1 MDVSVIIV
9 NYNTIELTLNCINS
23 IFTHTLGIDFE
34 VIVVDN
40 NSDDGSGEIL
50 RLDKRIVFIQNLANE
65 GFGSANNIGYQYA
78 KGKYLFLLNSDT
90 ILLNN
95 AIKLFY
101 DYAEQHLSSCV
112 YGTMLLNPD
121 NTYGHS
127 YGKFPTILN
136 RLGFILTLPFPNK
149 KSEEKLFEG
158 AFHVDYITGADMFL
172 TRETFEKPGLF
183 DTAFF
188 MYYEETDLQKRMS
201 QMGIERIIIDSPKI
215 VHYNGGSSKR
225 KRSNRND
232 FRGFESLF
240 RYMKKHNSYMSYLSF
255 RILSFLILFPLV
267 FYWTGRKAKLRFLHT
282 ILTSIN

>member
-65 GFGSANNIGYQYA
+65 GFGSANNTGYQYA

-121 NTYGHS
+121 NTMD
-127 YGKFPTILN
+127 
-136 RLGFILTLPFPNK
+136 TL
-149 KSEEKLFEG
+149 
-158 AFHVDYITGADMFL
+158 
-172 TRETFEKPGLF
+172 
-183 DTAFF
+183 
-188 MYYEETDLQKRMS
+188 
-201 QMGIERIIIDSPKI
+201 MGNSPQ
-215 VHYNGGSSKR
+215 
-225 KRSNRND
+225 
-232 FRGFESLF
+232 F
-240 RYMKKHNSYMSYLSF
+240 
-255 RILSFLILFPLV
+255 
-267 FYWTGRKAKLRFLHT
+267 
-282 ILTSIN
+282 

>member
-95 AIKLFY
+95 AIK
-101 DYAEQHLSSCV
+101 DDHSSNSLKTVSPDKELISRSSNCSAKFSIN
-112 YGTMLLNPD
+112 LLN
-121 NTYGHS
+121 S
-127 YGKFPTILN
+127 I
-136 RLGFILTLPFPNK
+136 
-149 KSEEKLFEG
+149 
-158 AFHVDYITGADMFL
+158 FL
-172 TRETFEKPGLF
+172 
-183 DTAFF
+183 
-188 MYYEETDLQKRMS
+188 
-201 QMGIERIIIDSPKI
+201 
-215 VHYNGGSSKR
+215 
-225 KRSNRND
+225 
-232 FRGFESLF
+232 
-240 RYMKKHNSYMSYLSF
+240 
-255 RILSFLILFPLV
+255 
-267 FYWTGRKAKLRFLHT
+267 
-282 ILTSIN
+282 

>member
-65 GFGSANNIGYQYA
+65 GFGSANNIGYRYA

-112 YGTMLLNPD
+112 Y
-121 NTYGHS
+121 
-127 YGKFPTILN
+127 
-136 RLGFILTLPFPNK
+136 
-149 KSEEKLFEG
+149 E
-158 AFHVDYITGADMFL
+158 
-172 TRETFEKPGLF
+172 
-183 DTAFF
+183 
-188 MYYEETDLQKRMS
+188 QCC
-201 QMGIERIIIDSPKI
+201 
-215 VHYNGGSSKR
+215 
-225 KRSNRND
+225 
-232 FRGFESLF
+232 
-240 RYMKKHNSYMSYLSF
+240 
-255 RILSFLILFPLV
+255 
-267 FYWTGRKAKLRFLHT
+267 
-282 ILTSIN
+282 